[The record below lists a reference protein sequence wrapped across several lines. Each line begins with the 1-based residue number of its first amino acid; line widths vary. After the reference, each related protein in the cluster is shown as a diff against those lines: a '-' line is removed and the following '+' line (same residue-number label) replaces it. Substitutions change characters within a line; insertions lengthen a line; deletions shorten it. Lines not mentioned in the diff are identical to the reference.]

1 MNHQPRRTNL
11 RLRTFDYRSPGPYF
25 VTICLYH
32 RQPRFGVV
40 ENERVILSPAG
51 EMIAD
56 AWTTIVQRFGVGPDA
71 FIVMPDHM
79 HGILTLP
86 LGTDSSPAPS
96 LGRVIG
102 AFKSLSTK
110 LYRDGVSAQGWPR
123 FQEYFW
129 GQTTTSTSFE
139 TIAISRRSGSTSSGI
154 RGDGER
160 RWGWQE
166 LLMECGASKAAI
178 KAAATESWT
187 PRPALQGQRFA

>member
-1 MNHQPRRTNL
+1 MNHRPRSTNL

-25 VTICLYH
+25 VTICLYC

-56 AWTTIVQRFGVGPDA
+56 AWTTIVQRFGVVPDA

-86 LGTDSSPAPS
+86 LVTDSSPAPS
-96 LGRVIG
+96 LGGIIG

-110 LYRDGVSAQGWPR
+110 IYRDGVSAQGWTR

-129 GQTTTSTSFE
+129 GANYYE
-139 TIAISRRSGSTSSGI
+139 HII
-154 RGDGER
+154 RDDRDLKAKRLYIERNPWRWGEKVGDGKN
-160 RWGWQE
+160 
-166 LLMECGASKAAI
+166 C
-178 KAAATESWT
+178 
-187 PRPALQGQRFA
+187 